1 MNDKLKQQLMVALVA
16 FNFSV
21 LGYIFFKYFTL
32 RLNEWNTGT
41 LLLHIAIGAA
51 IGLVAG
57 AIGYFVAGMGK

>member
-21 LGYIFFKYFTL
+21 LGYMFFKYFTIRMMDWQTVL
-32 RLNEWNTGT
+32 IH
-41 LLLHIAIGAA
+41 LLIGAA